1 MAKSCQAAYQ
11 GEKGA
16 YSEEAIIQYFGSEV
30 STCGFETCGE
40 VLDAVQNDRA
50 KLGFLPAEN
59 SIAGTITQTYD
70 LLLESKL
77 TIVGEYYFRIHHN
90 LLALPGVTI
99 AEIDRVYS
107 HPQALAQCQQ
117 FLKKYSL
124 KPMPEW
130 DTAGGARKL
139 RRENLP
145 TAAAIASQRA
155 AKIHNLQV
163 LFESIEDVSHNTTRF
178 FILGKNESL
187 RTKKSKTSILFS
199 VRDNPGEL
207 LRCLEVFATH
217 GLNLTK
223 IESRPERNRP
233 WHYIFYLDF
242 EGHVEDA
249 PVEQALVQLLKR
261 ASFVKVLG
269 SYPEG
274 IMPEWQKT
282 QSE

>member
-1 MAKSCQAAYQ
+1 MAKSCYVAYQ

-16 YSEEAIIQYFGSEV
+16 YSEEAIIQCFGSEV
-30 STCGFETCGE
+30 DTCGFETSEE
-40 VLDAVQNDRA
+40 VVEAVQANKA
-50 KLGFLPAEN
+50 EFGFLPAEN

-90 LLALPGVTI
+90 LLALPGVSI
-99 AEIDRVYS
+99 AEITNVYS
-107 HPQALAQCQQ
+107 HPHALAQCQQ

-124 KPMPEW
+124 KPLPEW
-130 DTAGGARKL
+130 DTAGSARKI
-139 RRENLP
+139 RQENLL
-145 TAAAIASQRA
+145 TSAAIASKRA
-155 AKIHNLQV
+155 AQIHNLQV

-178 FILGKNESL
+178 FILGKGEVA
-187 RTKKSKTSILFS
+187 RAEKSKTSILFS
-199 VRDNPGEL
+199 VRDTPGAL
-207 LRCLEVFATH
+207 LHCLEVFATY

-242 EGHVEDA
+242 EGYIEDQ

-261 ASFVKVLG
+261 ALFVKVLG

-274 IMPEWQKT
+274 VLPEWQKT
-282 QSE
+282 